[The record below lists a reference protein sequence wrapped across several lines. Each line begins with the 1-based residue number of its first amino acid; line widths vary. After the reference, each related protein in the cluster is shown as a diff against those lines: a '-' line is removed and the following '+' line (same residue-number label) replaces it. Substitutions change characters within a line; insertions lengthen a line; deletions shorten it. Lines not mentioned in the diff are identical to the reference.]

1 MEEKI
6 LKILGDLNEEALN
19 YKGDN
24 LYKDGILDSIQ
35 VIDLVVQLEEDFEM
49 EIAPEM
55 VILENFANKDTII
68 NLIKKILEGQNAR

>member
-6 LKILGDLNEEALN
+6 LKILGELNEEALT

-35 VIDLVVQLEEDFEM
+35 VIDLVVQLEEEFDM

-55 VILENFANKDTII
+55 VILENFSNKNTII
-68 NLIKKILEGQNAR
+68 NLVKRLMEGQDAR